1 MIKATAILNGKPG
14 IHGTD
19 GKAAQELELAVAHAK
34 RLITQ
39 HFGDVVNLQ
48 STPTQDAES
57 DDPYIEVSFEVRGEV
72 KDIRTAYDAFTREW
86 VKAYPI
92 EIREQVRFAFTL
104 V

>member
-1 MIKATAILNGKPG
+1 
-14 IHGTD
+14 
-19 GKAAQELELAVAHAK
+19 VAHAK
-34 RLITQ
+34 RLVAQ
-39 HFGDVVNLQ
+39 HFGDVANLQ
-48 STPTQDAES
+48 SAPAQDAET